1 MQNHAW
7 LKLNAILLRSPSHCI
22 LCAFHV
28 LSQFE
33 YAWQQYKVK
42 PSAAGQAD
50 MSNRSLLAKIEQKLT
65 GADRL
70 INTQRFMRANLRLTA
85 CTYDTA
91 RANPPVLSEFNSDN
105 AEECTTSPMR
115 RPAIINVQGL
125 TLTPLGYQTGAGG
138 SQHVRRRLF
147 DDAGTPCTA
156 QAPAADIGTR
166 TVNKAEGQT
175 HETSTPTHN
184 QQHQVIDFTRIIP
197 AFSTAHPHHSSM
209 SI

>member
-1 MQNHAW
+1 
-7 LKLNAILLRSPSHCI
+7 
-22 LCAFHV
+22 
-28 LSQFE
+28 
-33 YAWQQYKVK
+33 
-42 PSAAGQAD
+42 
-50 MSNRSLLAKIEQKLT
+50 
-65 GADRL
+65 
-70 INTQRFMRANLRLTA
+70 MRANLRLTA

-91 RANPPVLSEFNSDN
+91 CANPPVLSEFISDN

-125 TLTPLGYQTGAGG
+125 TLPPPGYQTASGG

-147 DDAGTPCTA
+147 DDAGTPCTT
-156 QAPAADIGTR
+156 QAPAADVGTRTR

-175 HETSTPTHN
+175 HETSTPTHS

-197 AFSTAHPHHSSM
+197 ASSTAHPHHSSK